1 VPVPDFKG
9 SMSGRGGY
17 CCRNE
22 NCINSFVKN
31 RKRLAMAFRKKIA
44 GVVKIDR
51 VLIEKIVG

>member
-1 VPVPDFKG
+1 
-9 SMSGRGGY
+9 
-17 CCRNE
+17 
-22 NCINSFVKN
+22 VKN